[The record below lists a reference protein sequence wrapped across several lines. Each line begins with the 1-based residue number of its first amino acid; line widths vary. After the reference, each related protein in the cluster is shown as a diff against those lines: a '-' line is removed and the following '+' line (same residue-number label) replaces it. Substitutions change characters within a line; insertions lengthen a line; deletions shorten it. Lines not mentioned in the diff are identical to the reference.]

1 MSDPFLVLG
10 VDPAADDAAVEAAY
24 RSAIKRYPPDRAPAA
39 FQAVREAYER
49 VRTQRDRVAYR
60 LFETEP
66 PRPVDILRRA
76 EAKRRAAASMAE
88 PDAEPGAESGAE
100 PGAGAAVDRAGRANA
115 GESGGRPDAELI
127 KALLRGER

>member
-1 MSDPFLVLG
+1 MPDPFLILG
-10 VDPAADDAAVEAAY
+10 IEPDADDAAVEAAY
-24 RSAIKRYPPDRAPAA
+24 RGAIKRYPPDRAPAA

-60 LFETEP
+60 LFATEP
-66 PRPVDILRRA
+66 PQPIDILRRA
-76 EAKRRAAASMAE
+76 EAKRRADEQA
-88 PDAEPGAESGAE
+88 
-100 PGAGAAVDRAGRANA
+100 A

>member
-88 PDAEPGAESGAE
+88 PDAEPGAESGA
-100 PGAGAAVDRAGRANA
+100 GAAVDRAGRANA

>member
-88 PDAEPGAESGAE
+88 PGAEPGAES
-100 PGAGAAVDRAGRANA
+100 GAGAAVDRAGRASA